1 MALKNPHITNSVA
14 RGKASSKLVWNIF
27 ADRPWVLTVA
37 ETKQNS
43 IEDAQGFD
51 MFVKVVNLFGSVLKL
66 DGKDNVLS
74 VQIKS
79 SERSVREFFHK
90 YSNHKRF
97 FNQEDRYHQFI
108 LCGME
113 EPEVVMADIVG
124 QIVAHANNFKLSETD
139 VINFLIEVEDFEI
152 VDAYKK
158 YRILML
164 SRWYGVHLPPL

>member
-14 RGKASSKLVWNIF
+14 RVKASSKLVWNIF

-79 SERSVREFFHK
+79 SERSVTWAYPAGTVRVK
-90 YSNHKRF
+90 SSK
-97 FNQEDRYHQFI
+97 
-108 LCGME
+108 ME
-113 EPEVVMADIVG
+113 HNCKIW
-124 QIVAHANNFKLSETD
+124 
-139 VINFLIEVEDFEI
+139 
-152 VDAYKK
+152 
-158 YRILML
+158 RILYQFGYQGTCYNTWIL
-164 SRWYGVHLPPL
+164 LR